1 MSDGW
6 NIALL
11 GATGAV
17 GNAVLELLAERQFPV
32 GELYL
37 LASENSAGEI
47 KRFEGRS
54 VRVDNAETFD
64 WSQAQLAFFVAG
76 RDASARFADE
86 AANAGCLVIDSS
98 ELFALESLLP

>member
-54 VRVDNAETFD
+54 VRVENAETFD
-64 WSQAQLAFFVAG
+64 WSQAQLAFSW
-76 RDASARFADE
+76 RDVTPRR
-86 AANAGCLVIDSS
+86 
-98 ELFALESLLP
+98 ALPMKRPMPVVW

>member
-17 GNAVLELLAERQFPV
+17 GNAVLELLAQRQFPV

-37 LASENSAGEI
+37 LASDNGAGEI

-54 VRVDNAETFD
+54 VRVEDAAGFD
-64 WSQAQLAFFVAG
+64 WSQAQLAF
-76 RDASARFADE
+76 
-86 AANAGCLVIDSS
+86 
-98 ELFALESLLP
+98 LLPVAMHQNAMPKRRRARAVW